1 MQSCDNDDDDDN
13 FATGLPLSPSVFG
26 IDDKEGILMSRAGE
40 GIELT
45 P

>member
-1 MQSCDNDDDDDN
+1 MQSCDNDEDDN
-13 FATGLPLSPSVFG
+13 LAMGVPLSPSVFG
-26 IDDKEGILMSRAGE
+26 IDDKDGILMSRADE

>member
-1 MQSCDNDDDDDN
+1 MMMMMMMTM
-13 FATGLPLSPSVFG
+13 AKGLPLSPSVFG
-26 IDDKEGILMSRAGE
+26 IDDKVGILMSRAGE